1 MIKEDSSSKKIYD
14 SVHGFIR
21 YDDLEKAFIDSCAFQ
36 RLHYIHQM
44 GVAYLV
50 YPGAT
55 HTRFEH
61 SLGVLELATRM
72 YQRICENITCEY
84 FDLIPRMGSHE
95 YLYWKKIL
103 RLAALCHDLGHFP
116 FSHVAEENI
125 YGGKGHEYWTV
136 KIIESPILKPL
147 FSAFKEQIQLDE
159 KLSKRDIVED
169 VIKVAIGE
177 KRLNKI
183 FPERKWNFSSFERI
197 LSQIITADFFG
208 ADRIDYLMR
217 DSKFTGV
224 AYGFF
229 DYLQLIESLRVL
241 PSENKSFE
249 LGIDESGLEACEAL
263 LLARYFMYKRV
274 YFHPSIKAYGFHM
287 KRAMEASPFFDRKNE
302 DVSDFLK
309 INDSHIICYLNEI
322 SQKKNH
328 PSSEDAQKILLRKNR
343 FKALFIP
350 EEISVEKMEQFKKK
364 FQLKEDQISWEFKE
378 SDLSKK
384 DMSFPVHCK
393 YGNIVS
399 AKNISPILTNILSLP
414 VRYVYLSP
422 EFEQIFM
429 QSILK

>member
-1 MIKEDSSSKKIYD
+1 MMKDATSSKKIYD

-21 YDDLEKAFIDSCAFQ
+21 YDDLEKAFIDTIAFQ

-72 YQRICENITCEY
+72 YQRICDNLSPEF
-84 FDLIPRMGSHE
+84 FDLIPRAGSNE
-95 YLYWKKIL
+95 YLYWRKIL

-125 YGGKGHEYWTV
+125 LGGKGHEYWTV

-147 FSAFKEQIQLDE
+147 FDQIKDQLNFDD
-159 KLSKRDIVED
+159 KLSKRNIVED
-169 VIKVAIGE
+169 VVKIAIGE

-183 FPERKWNFSSFERI
+183 FPNRKWNFSNFENI
-197 LSQIITADFFG
+197 LSQIIIGDFFG

-224 AYGFF
+224 VYGLF

-241 PSENKSFE
+241 PNEKQSFE
-249 LGIDESGLEACEAL
+249 LGLDESGLEACEAL
-263 LLARYFMYKRV
+263 LIARYFMYKRV

-287 KRAMEASPFFDRKNE
+287 KRAMETCPLFDKKNE
-302 DVSDFLK
+302 DVNDFLQ
-309 INDSHIICYLNEI
+309 INDNHIMCYLNDI
-322 SQKKNH
+322 ANKNNH
-328 PSSEDAQKILLRKNR
+328 ASSDDANKILSRKNR
-343 FKALFIP
+343 FKALVIP
-350 EEISVEKMEQFKKK
+350 EDVPEDKIRKFKEKFNIQDEQ
-364 FQLKEDQISWEFKE
+364 IAWEFKE

-393 YGNIVS
+393 YGHIVS

-414 VRYVYLSP
+414 IRYVYIAP